1 MTPQFR
7 WYLGGLAAWFT
18 SFGIQTIVF
27 PWLVAVVLE
36 APAQR
41 VGIAQMAVMAPAIGF
56 MLLGGAVA
64 DRADC
69 RRLLLRYHLL
79 AALPPLSLAGI
90 VASGSLGYPALL
102 GYGLVMGTLGA
113 FVVPARDALLTRV
126 VRQGRERAIAVT
138 SAGQF
143 ICQLAGIVV
152 AGWAGRIGAVAL
164 LAGQTVI
171 LTGGALAVSRLAPA
185 PPAAAHRD
193 DESRLAAMRDGL
205 RAVARS
211 ERIFPVIVAMLA
223 VGVFY
228 GGAFA
233 VILPLIV
240 RDVYGGG
247 SGELAL
253 VNTCFWGGTIAS
265 TMLQIRLGALRWP
278 GRAVLLALT
287 GGAVVL
293 AAMAVPTPLWG
304 FALICL
310 IWGVGA
316 GVTLTQGRTIVQLEA
331 PESHRARALAIFQ
344 LGFAGGAPVGALGM
358 GYLTA
363 LTGPRPAAV
372 YPAAAMIVVLGFL
385 FLRSGL
391 WRHAAEPPAPG
402 AVAPD
407 PHGRRGRARGR

>member
-1 MTPQFR
+1 
-7 WYLGGLAAWFT
+7 
-18 SFGIQTIVF
+18 
-27 PWLVAVVLE
+27 
-36 APAQR
+36 
-41 VGIAQMAVMAPAIGF
+41 VGIAQMAMMAPALVF

-69 RRLLLRYHLL
+69 RRLLLRYHLV
-79 AALPPLSLAGI
+79 AALAPLALAGI
-90 VASGSLGYPALL
+90 VAVGALGYPALL
-102 GYGLVMGTLGA
+102 GYGIVMGTLGA

-126 VRQGRERAIAVT
+126 VRRGRERAIAVT

-152 AGWAGRIGAVAL
+152 AGWAGRIGALAL
-164 LAGQTVI
+164 LVSQAVI
-171 LTGGALAVSRLAPA
+171 LAAGAVAVSRLTPA
-185 PPAAAHRD
+185 PPAAAHRY

-205 RAVARS
+205 HEVARS

-240 RDVYGGG
+240 RDVYAGG

-265 TMLQIRLGALRWP
+265 TVLQIRLGALRRP
-278 GRAVLLALT
+278 GRAVLLALS

-293 AAMAVPTPLWG
+293 AAMATPGPLWA

-310 IWGVGA
+310 VWGIGA

-331 PESHRARALAIFQ
+331 PESHRARVLAIFQ

-358 GYLTA
+358 GYLVA
-363 LTGPRPAAV
+363 LTGPRLAAI
-372 YPAAAMIVVLGFL
+372 YPAAGMVVVLGFL
-385 FLRSGL
+385 FARSNL
-391 WRHAAEPPAPG
+391 WRHAAAALP
-402 AVAPD
+402 
-407 PHGRRGRARGR
+407 RA

>member
-27 PWLVAVVLE
+27 PWLVAVVLG

-41 VGIAQMAVMAPAIGF
+41 VGIAQMVMMAPAIVF

-79 AALPPLSLAGI
+79 AALPPLALAAV
-90 VASGSLGYPALL
+90 VASGSLGYVALL
-102 GYGLVMGTLGA
+102 GYALVMGTLGA

-126 VRQGRERAIAVT
+126 VRQGRERAIAVS

-143 ICQLAGIVV
+143 ICQLVGIVV

-164 LAGQTVI
+164 LAGQAVI
-171 LTGGALAVSRLAPA
+171 LAAGALTLSRLAPA
-185 PPAAAHRD
+185 PPAAAHRH

-240 RDVYGGG
+240 RDIYGGG

-253 VNTCFWGGTIAS
+253 VNTCFWGGTLAS
-265 TMLQIRLGALRWP
+265 TMLQIRLGALRRP

-287 GGAVVL
+287 AGAVVL
-293 AAMAVPTPLWG
+293 SAMSVPTPLWG

-310 IWGVGA
+310 VWGVGA

-358 GYLTA
+358 GYLAA
-363 LTGPRPAAV
+363 LTGPRSAAI
-372 YPAAAMIVVLGFL
+372 YPAVAMMVVLGFL

-391 WRHAAEPPAPG
+391 WRHAAGPSASGAAPLG
-402 AVAPD
+402 PRRRRSRRRAP
-407 PHGRRGRARGR
+407 